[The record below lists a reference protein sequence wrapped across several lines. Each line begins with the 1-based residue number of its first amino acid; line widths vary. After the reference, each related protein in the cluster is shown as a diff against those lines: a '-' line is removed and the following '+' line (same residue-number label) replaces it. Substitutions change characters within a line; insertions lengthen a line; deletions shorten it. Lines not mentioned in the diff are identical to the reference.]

1 MTSLVDRIANRF
13 QASQEKSA
21 LMTDGPVGR
30 VLHKVWN
37 DVHDIERDLEETT
50 REYDD
55 AAHFG
60 GGPAEHDAKEMI
72 KKIQAAVKDLE
83 TLAKTTFNDLLDAET
98 AFVKKHGEP
107 SAYAN
112 QMRKKTFPRLVFWGV
127 V

>member
-1 MTSLVDRIANRF
+1 M
-13 QASQEKSA
+13 
-21 LMTDGPVGR
+21 MTDGPVGR

-37 DVHDIERDLEETT
+37 DVHDIENDLEQTLQD
-50 REYDD
+50 YDD
-55 AAHFG
+55 AAHFM

-98 AFVKKHGEP
+98 EFVKKHGEP
-107 SAYAN
+107 GDYAD